1 MRNISANDSSDSIY
15 HFGEENLYLKMFS
28 KTKKFGDLREFNLN
42 DAEDKLC
49 SNKEFILEPGQR
61 SVWPDSIYVGPG
73 EFYNLFY
80 RV

>member
-1 MRNISANDSSDSIY
+1 M
-15 HFGEENLYLKMFS
+15 K
-28 KTKKFGDLREFNLN
+28 KKFGDLREFNLN